1 MKSTPTQADIAREAG
16 VSRGLVSLALS
27 GSSTVADGTRER
39 IIEIAERLGYT
50 RNLGAAMLAARTSPI
65 IGIVLPNLMHP
76 FFESVVTSIQ
86 EAADDR
92 GMMALSAIRGDQPDN
107 ESCALDYFYGLRVGG
122 VVLVAPTL
130 STDELLQFGSKIA
143 ICVVAGDFAGGSTDA
158 IYIDEDVAAR
168 LVLEHLKEA
177 GYEKIVFFTR
187 EETAADE
194 LVERRTKAFRDACA
208 NAGIEPDIRIVDEVQ
223 SSVQKLIDEDG
234 PGTAIV
240 SYNDPLAMDIVIAIR
255 TLGLKPGVDIGVV
268 GYDNTFY
275 AAKPEYD
282 ITSVDPK
289 PAEMAATAID
299 YLRSRAKEF
308 DMDGRQHLVTPSLVM
323 RGSTTRK

>member
-27 GSSTVADGTRER
+27 GSSTVAEGTRQR

-65 IGIVLPNLMHP
+65 VGIVLPNLMHP

-86 EAADDR
+86 KAADKR

-107 ESCALDYFYGLRVGG
+107 ESCALDYFHGLRVGG
-122 VVLVAPTL
+122 VILVAPTL
-130 STDELLQFGSKIA
+130 SEGQLLEYSSKIA
-143 ICVVAGDFAGGSTDA
+143 ICVVAGDFAGGATDA
-158 IYIDEDVAAR
+158 VYIDEDVAAS
-168 LVLEHLKEA
+168 LVLEHLEET
-177 GYEKIVFFTR
+177 GYEKVVFFTR
-187 EETAADE
+187 ETTAADE
-194 LVERRTKAFRDACA
+194 LVNRRTKAFRDACMEK
-208 NAGIEPDIRIVDEVQ
+208 GIEPDIRIVDEVE
-223 SSVQKLIDEDG
+223 SSVKQLIDEDG

-240 SYNDPLAMDIVIAIR
+240 CYNDPLAMDIVIAIR
-255 TLGLKPGVDIGVV
+255 TLGFKPGVDIGVV

-282 ITSVDPK
+282 ITSIDPK
-289 PAEMAATAID
+289 PDEMAELAID
-299 YLRSRAKEF
+299 DVRSRSKEH
-308 DMDGRQHLVTPSLVM
+308 DRDGRQHLVTPSLVV
-323 RGSTTRK
+323 RGSTSRE